1 MPHVILTSILFQRE
15 EGTHRN
21 YCKIIMT
28 VIMFFL
34 FLPEKYLN
42 SLNTKDL
49 QDLDFFLLANS
60 CTYSCLSNINI
71 RSLSANSS
79 MLSWFMHNFR
89 LVGVGPMFFDL
100 LTSNISKEKKVR
112 VEKR

>member
-1 MPHVILTSILFQRE
+1 MYISSDDVRTIPHVILTSILFQRE
-15 EGTHRN
+15 EGAHRN
-21 YCKIIMT
+21 YCKIIMV

-60 CTYSCLSNINI
+60 ALFLLCFPERHANINI

-79 MLSWFMHNFR
+79 MLS
-89 LVGVGPMFFDL
+89 
-100 LTSNISKEKKVR
+100 
-112 VEKR
+112 